1 MSALV
6 REVDTVAR
14 IGGDEFIILLDGA
27 DNQAEITQIAQ
38 RMVDTLQRPV
48 TYRGQQLACGASIG
62 IGCFPQDGEDI
73 TSLIAAA
80 DQAMYVA
87 KQSGRNQ
94 LRFASA
100 LADSSQVRS
109 DP

>member
-1 MSALV
+1 M

-48 TYRGQQLACGASIG
+48 IYRGQQLQPAAPASG
-62 IGCFPQDGEDI
+62 SVAFPEDGEDI

-80 DQAMYVA
+80 DQAMYLA

-100 LADSSQVRS
+100 LPGGSKVRS

>member
-1 MSALV
+1 MRA
-6 REVDTVAR
+6 EDTLAR
-14 IGGDEFIILLDGA
+14 TGGDEFVLVLSEVGSTEECTLILDRLL
-27 DNQAEITQIAQ
+27 QAVRQPLVLPPALSLS
-38 RMVDTLQRPV
+38 VS
-48 TYRGQQLACGASIG
+48 ASIG
-62 IGCFPQDGEDI
+62 VSCFPQDGEDI

-80 DQAMYVA
+80 DQAMYLA

-100 LADSSQVRS
+100 LPGGSKVRS